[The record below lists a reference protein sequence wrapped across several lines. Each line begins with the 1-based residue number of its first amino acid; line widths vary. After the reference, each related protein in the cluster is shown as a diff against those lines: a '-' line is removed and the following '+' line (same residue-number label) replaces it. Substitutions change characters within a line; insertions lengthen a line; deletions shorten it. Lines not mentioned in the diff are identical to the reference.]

1 MAFKLPSE
9 RKMTDEERRFRAEDD
24 MRVLRQAQEIQ
35 GDRARLG
42 AAQRMAKEQMQALSK
57 VAGTS
62 KGRAGQRKKA

>member
-9 RKMTDEERRFRAEDD
+9 RKMTTEERRFRAEDD
-24 MRVLRQAQEIQ
+24 LRTLQRAQEIQ

-42 AAQRMAKEQMQALSK
+42 DAQRVAKDQMRALDR
-57 VAGTS
+57 VAGAN